1 MIQSAHTH
9 TPNASK
15 GHWRSVVCGEE
26 YDCQSHMNA
35 FITVVDDKTLVSTRR
50 WNVWCIIAHA
60 ITHIVKTGK
69 RGLANTEGVS
79 EFECRIRHSK

>member
-35 FITVVDDKTLVSTRR
+35 SITVVDNKTLVSTRR
-50 WNVWCIIAHA
+50 WNVWCIAHA
-60 ITHIVKTGK
+60 ITHIDDGQERIGK
-69 RGLANTEGVS
+69 HRRRV
-79 EFECRIRHSK
+79 RI